1 MENTQQ
7 EINFNR
13 IARAI
18 QFIQRHF
25 QQQPSLE
32 DIASHVHLSPF
43 HFQRI
48 FSQWAG
54 ISPKKFLQY
63 TQLGYAKR
71 LLKQEQKS
79 LFDTHLLTGLSST
92 SRLHDM
98 FIQLEGMTPAE
109 YKNSAAGLFIKY
121 SFQDTPF
128 GKCIIAS
135 TSKGICYMAFSEDS
149 LSSITELKANFPKA
163 DFVENQTEFHRQAL
177 ALFDQNQTDLET
189 IKIHLKGTPF
199 QLKVWTALLQI
210 PAGALTT
217 YKTLACSID
226 QPNASRAVG
235 TAIGKNPIA
244 FLIPCHRV
252 IQSSGHFGG
261 YRWDPIRKTAMI
273 GWELAKN
280 DQTNDHARE
289 TDSDQVVIIKK

>member
-13 IARAI
+13 ITKAI
-18 QFIQRHF
+18 QFIQQHF

-48 FSQWAG
+48 FTQWAG
-54 ISPKKFLQY
+54 TSPKKFLQY

-79 LFDTHLLTGLSST
+79 LFDTHLLTGFSST

-109 YKNSAAGLFIKY
+109 YKNSGSGLLIQY
-121 SFQDTPF
+121 SFQETPF
-128 GKCIIAS
+128 GKCLIAS
-135 TSKGICYMAFSEDS
+135 TAKGICYMAFSANQQT
-149 LSSITELKANFPKA
+149 SISELKTSFPKA
-163 DFVENQTEFHRQAL
+163 DFVQNQTEYHLQAL
-177 ALFDQNQTDLET
+177 AIFDQKQTDLAI

-199 QLKVWTALLQI
+199 QLKVWQALLQI
-210 PAGALTT
+210 PTGALTT
-217 YKTLACSID
+217 YKAIANRIE

-252 IQSSGHFGG
+252 IQSTGHFGG
-261 YRWDPIRKTAMI
+261 YRWDPLRKTAMI
-273 GWELAKN
+273 GWEMAKH
-280 DQTNDHARE
+280 DQTH
-289 TDSDQVVIIKK
+289 TDLLSD

>member
-1 MENTQQ
+1 METTQQ

-13 IARAI
+13 IASAI
-18 QFIQRHF
+18 QYIQHHF
-25 QQQPSLE
+25 QEQPTLE
-32 DIASHVHLSPF
+32 EIAAHVHLSPF

-48 FSQWAG
+48 FTEWAG
-54 ISPKKFLQY
+54 TSPKKFLQY
-63 TQLGYAKR
+63 TQIGYAKR

-79 LFDTHLLTGLSST
+79 LFDTHLLTGFSST

-109 YKNSAAGLFIKY
+109 YKNSAAGLFIQY

-135 TSKGICYMAFSEDS
+135 TAKGICYMAFSEDP
-149 LSSITELKANFPKA
+149 LLSITELRSHFPKA
-163 DFVENQTEFHRQAL
+163 DFIENQTEYHLLAL
-177 ALFDQNQTDLET
+177 ALFDQNQSDLST
-189 IKIHLKGTPF
+189 IKLHLKGTPF
-199 QLKVWTALLQI
+199 QLKVWAALLQI
-210 PAGALTT
+210 RAGNLAT
-217 YKTLACSID
+217 YKAIACRID
-226 QPNASRAVG
+226 QPNAARAVG

-244 FLIPCHRV
+244 FLIPCHRI
-252 IQSSGHFGG
+252 IQATGHFGG

-280 DQTNDHARE
+280 D
-289 TDSDQVVIIKK
+289 KL